1 MKSKPYIDSVYG
13 YPGEFSELEYFHLL
27 SLFFYFFFLSI
38 NHRLENFTNNY
49 RIFPLNSVDVELS
62 AHI

>member
-27 SLFFYFFFLSI
+27 SLFFYFFFPI
-38 NHRLENFTNNY
+38 NKSWSRKLH
-49 RIFPLNSVDVELS
+49 
-62 AHI
+62 